1 MEEKHMN
8 FWKRI
13 LAFALVLVLGLSLLP
28 SITIANAAK
37 ATLPE
42 ETVSAIVNVASV
54 SVPAYSGGTS
64 SDWMTYDGGMGMALD
79 NTGAQS
85 KLRIVT
91 GTTVSQFNTYCT
103 KLESNGYTKLFSNSI
118 AAQSGTNKYA
128 KYLSADGTHSVYT
141 YFVPKYSKTFICVD
155 THVDTLRKFSYTSSG
170 YTGKRTEI
178 YMYSISASED
188 GYGYE
193 SDWGSQNRGNAGSM
207 FVIRMPDNSLF
218 IIDGGN
224 YNQFG
229 DRDSEKLYAFL
240 RQITG
245 IPEGQKMVINTWFIS
260 HLHTDHCGGF
270 PRFLHKYSDKFEL
283 QNIMYNFDIE
293 GSSQKYV
300 RRAAGLYPNA
310 KYYKQHT
317 GEVFNIAGVQFEVL
331 YTPEDR
337 YTPTSAKKLLLNDA
351 ACVGSY
357 TEENNGSTVLR
368 MTFDGKTCLLTG
380 DLEKADAVL
389 MAMYPTSYLNV
400 DILQIP
406 HHAFDNHDTL
416 VKTVSPK
423 ISFLNQNES
432 SVRNRSSLYNNNRK
446 WKAYA
451 GTIYYGNSETVG
463 YAADSGIF
471 YRSKNTPLDWL
482 DWDARSYE
490 LEEANYYAGTET
502 VTDSETYYRYTRV
515 TTAPTNIDGTFA
527 IVDDKLGRTLSY
539 NTSTGTVT
547 DEMSVMTANDTLY
560 FGASQRRNVNWRIT
574 ASPAAEGSSLVVKD
588 GGKGYYVS
596 THIWKDSGDY
606 WGTNSKPAEM
616 RLGDGSSY
624 TAKGYFSNWVALG
637 AEMKTTANNARM
649 DMYQDNTFLIY
660 ARYAATGYHP
670 LFRDPYMVPTS
681 SEGWGSTVITKE
693 KYAEFADYAA
703 LRLYSYNATPEQMT
717 LRWTGHKDYY
727 CTTGI
732 AKNNLLG
739 LLTADLRVYFNFAAS
754 GNSGEVFYDGWQKN
768 RPGTYYLDMG
778 GYDPEKPGNYTM
790 TIMFANTAGKSTKV
804 GTFTVHVEDKNNDP
818 EMKQLFFDF
827 NDDAEARLRY
837 KNMPQ
842 YSDINFDGT
851 GRWDYTEYNGTL
863 AKAIATNGY
872 VDPLSGTLKIYTNG
886 TSNDRRNLSFYA
898 YGASRS
904 PLKFDPSYAE
914 VMQIRFKM
922 DNLKA
927 YEGKNL
933 YLRLWYVIENN
944 DERYERDYI
953 IGDSSYVA
961 DGEYMTVTVDFF
973 TQAEIDAGTPSGDF
987 PLSTF
992 QNVDKIYGFRPVFY
1006 NTALVDTS
1014 KVGSITVDYVYIGPK
1029 ANAPQETTNE
1039 LFFDFSNTEADQ
1051 QRYKAEQY
1059 NELNFDTEVSPLWA
1073 TSETSTT
1080 AKVYNECEV
1089 KNEEGVLEVKVAEDL
1104 AYNTN
1109 NSYYGPWISTTG
1121 VSGYYVSRSNR
1132 AFHALGYE
1140 PKKNDFI
1147 ELRFKTE
1154 GCVNVDGTTPEIVL
1168 IYDRTVDGVADR
1180 GSYTTTASYTLTNG
1194 KYQTIRLPLSEDF
1207 TSADSITSLG
1217 FRFRNI
1223 KAETASSGK
1232 VVIDYIYVGQEDLPS
1247 YLKHTVTFCN
1257 ADGTTIST
1265 ANVKRGMDAA
1275 FSGET
1280 PTKAGDANGHYV
1292 FAGWKDAKGNA
1303 VSFNEISKD
1312 MTVYASFET
1321 KQHSFSCQK
1330 ADSENHALVC
1340 DCGFSKLEAHKWN
1353 DGKVTQNP
1361 SCTAEG
1367 VMTYTCTICGETKTE
1382 KVGTSG
1388 HTYTS
1393 VVTAPTCTE
1402 AGYTTYTCSVCGNS
1416 YRADEVAAKGHDEV
1430 IDAAVAP
1437 TCTATGLSEGKHCGI
1452 CGVVTVAQT
1461 TVPATGHNYSTV
1473 VIAPTCTERGYTVY
1487 LCSCGDTYL
1496 DNYVDASGHNYESVV
1511 TNPSCTVAGETKYT
1525 CSACGDTYS
1534 TPIPATGH
1542 INTST
1547 NTTNATCTENGSV
1560 IVTCACGEVVSTEI
1574 VAALGHSYNEVVTA
1588 PTCTAA
1594 GFATFTCAT
1603 CGDTYTCNEVSALGH
1618 SYAYANNGEDHTVSC
1633 ANACD
1638 YEVTEAHSYVD
1649 GVCVCGAEEATGPN
1663 VDENITFGEQL
1674 ALENDLTMSF
1684 RLNPQRIAAYD
1695 ISTLYLE
1702 VERDVYGSD
1711 GSVAVK
1717 REILDEYVDDG
1728 RRLVFRLTGISAA
1741 QMNDVIRVT
1750 LHIKDAEGKEYVSPV
1765 RNTSVTTYLSD
1776 LLAAQPTG
1784 YDKLYTLIMDMLN
1797 YGTAAQLYFNRHAD
1811 APANEAFE
1819 IFKDYES
1826 YTSTDLSTS
1835 LEDMYSMTENA
1846 GATGKLNLTLDLGTR
1861 VGITYKV
1868 TLPEGVD
1875 AADAK
1880 LVIQDAQG
1888 NELET
1893 LQVAGNAT
1901 DSKGRYLVNF
1911 YGSTSRDMRRV
1922 VYATAYANGEAITG
1936 TYAYSISSYAWGIQ
1950 ENTSLYPANLV
1961 IVTRMMMLYGD
1972 AANAYFTK

>member
-1 MEEKHMN
+1 MN
-8 FWKRI
+8 FWKRS
-13 LAFALVLVLGLSLLP
+13 LAFALVLVLGLSLMP
-28 SITIANAAK
+28 NITIANAAK
-37 ATLPE
+37 ATVPE
-42 ETVSAIVNVASV
+42 ETVSAIVDVASV

-91 GTTVSQFNTYCT
+91 GTTATQFSTYCT

-128 KYLSADGTHSVYT
+128 KYLASDGTHSIYT

-155 THVDTLRKFSYTSSG
+155 THVDTLRKFTYTSSG
-170 YTGKRTEI
+170 YSGKRTEI
-178 YMYSISASED
+178 YMYSISATED
-188 GYGYE
+188 GYGYD
-193 SDWGSQNRGNAGSM
+193 SDWGSQNRGNAGAM

-351 ACVGSY
+351 SCVGSY

-406 HHAFDNHDTL
+406 HHAFDNHETL

-482 DWDARSYE
+482 NWDARSYE

-606 WGTNSKPAEM
+606 WGTNSKPTEM
-616 RLGDGSSY
+616 RLGYGNDGSYES
-624 TAKGYFSNWVALG
+624 KGYFGQWIALG
-637 AEMKTTANNARM
+637 KDIETTANSARM
-649 DMYQDNTFLIY
+649 DMFQDNTFLIY

-681 SEGWGSTVITKE
+681 SQGWGTTAITKD
-693 KYAEFADYAA
+693 KYASYMDYTA
-703 LRLYSYNATPEQMT
+703 LRLYSYNASGEQMT

-790 TIMFANTAGKSTKV
+790 SIMFANTAGKSTKL

-842 YSDINFDGT
+842 YCDINFDGT

-863 AKAIATNGY
+863 SKAISTNGY

-904 PLKFDPSYAE
+904 PLNFDPSYAE

-927 YEGKNL
+927 YEGKDL
-933 YLRLWYVIENN
+933 YLRLWYIIENN

-1039 LFFDFSNTEADQ
+1039 LFFDFTNTEADQ
-1051 QRYKAEQY
+1051 ERYKAEQY

-1223 KAETASSGK
+1223 KAQAAGSGK

-1330 ADSENHALVC
+1330 ADSENHKLVC
-1340 DCGFSKLEAHKWN
+1340 DCGYSMPEAHKWN
-1353 DGKVTQNP
+1353 DGKLTQDP
-1361 SCTAEG
+1361 TCTVEG
-1367 VMTYTCTICGETKTE
+1367 IMTYTCTACGETKTE
-1382 KVGTSG
+1382 KVSTSG
-1388 HTYTS
+1388 HSYTS
-1393 VVTAPTCTE
+1393 VVTAPTCTAE
-1402 AGYTTYTCSVCGNS
+1402 GYTTYTCSVCGNS
-1416 YRADEVAAKGHDEV
+1416 YVADKVAAKGHDEV

-1511 TNPSCTVAGETKYT
+1511 TNPSCTVAGATKYT

-1547 NTTNATCTENGSV
+1547 NTTDATCTENGSV
-1560 IVTCACGEVVSTEI
+1560 VVTCACGEVVSTEVVAALGHNYNAVVTEPTCTAAGYTTYTCSRCSDSYVGDE
-1574 VAALGHSYNEVVTA
+1574 VAALGHSYA
-1588 PTCTAA
+1588 
-1594 GFATFTCAT
+1594 
-1603 CGDTYTCNEVSALGH
+1603 YT
-1618 SYAYANNGEDHTVSC
+1618 NNGENHTVTC
-1633 ANACD
+1633 ANACG
-1638 YEVTEAHSYVD
+1638 YEVTEVHAYAD
-1649 GVCVCGAEEATGPN
+1649 GLCVCGAVE
-1663 VDENITFGEQL
+1663 ITEPILDSSLSFGAQL
-1674 ALENDLTMSF
+1674 YLENDLTMAF
-1684 RLNPQRIAAYD
+1684 RVKSSKLANYDLSTAYL
-1695 ISTLYLE
+1695 I
-1702 VERDVYGSD
+1702 VEREVYETG
-1711 GSVAVK
+1711 AK
-1717 REILDEYVDDG
+1717 EATLLTTEIHDYTLSDDG
-1728 RRLVFRLTGISAA
+1728 RVVFSYPGIAAA
-1741 QMNDVIRVT
+1741 QMNDAIRAT
-1750 LHIKDAEGKEYVSPV
+1750 LYIKDASGKEYVSPV
-1765 RNTSVTTYLSD
+1765 LNTSVATYLD
-1776 LLAAQPTG
+1776 GLLGIYAN
-1784 YDKLYTLIMDMLN
+1784 DSKMLTLIMDMLN
-1797 YGTAAQLYFNRHAD
+1797 YGAAAQIYFDRHAD
-1811 APANEAFE
+1811 SLVNKAFPS
-1819 IFKDYES
+1819 FATYAS
-1826 YTSTDLSTS
+1826 YASAGFSTALEDLSA
-1835 LEDMYSMTENA
+1835 TENA
-1846 GATGKLNLTLDLGTR
+1846 EGKSGKLNLGLDLGTR
-1861 VGITYKV
+1861 IGIQYKV
-1868 TLPEGVD
+1868 TLPADVAAEDVSLVI
-1875 AADAK
+1875 ADA
-1880 LVIQDAQG
+1880 DG
-1888 NELET
+1888 NTLET
-1893 LQVAGNAT
+1893 LTLTGEDVSMDN
-1901 DSKGRYLVNF
+1901 KGRYVVNF
-1911 YGSTSRDMRRV
+1911 YGSTSKDMRRV
-1922 VYATAYANGEAITG
+1922 VYATAYANGEVITG
-1936 TYAYSISSYAWGIQ
+1936 TYAYSISTYAWGVQ
-1950 ENTSLYPANLV
+1950 ENAEQLGNPNLV
-1961 IVTRMMMLYGD
+1961 AVTRAMMLYGD
-1972 AANAYFTK
+1972 AAADYFG